1 MPNFNEIYSTERNP
15 MDYGSGSA
23 FTQDG
28 GGLEVAVDRYKDGSA
43 FTQDGG
49 GLEVA
54 VDQYEDG
61 NAFTQDRGGLEVA
74 VDRYEDGNAFTQDK
88 GGLEVA
94 VDRYEDGNAFV
105 QDGGGLE
112 VSVDKGD
119 DFEFV
124 QDGVRDWSDPM
135 NKDVDDDV
143 QINTDTQ
150 GQYETNPK
158 QKKNKIFALLAGV
171 AAAYFLLK

>member
-1 MPNFNEIYSTERNP
+1 MKKRPIGTLPNFNEIYSTERKP
-15 MDYGSGSA
+15 MDYGGGSA

-28 GGLEVAVDRYKDGSA
+28 GGLEAAVDQYKDGNAFVQDGGNGLEIAVDR
-43 FTQDGG
+43 
-49 GLEVA
+49 
-54 VDQYEDG
+54 YEDG

-74 VDRYEDGNAFTQDK
+74 VDRYEDGNAF
-88 GGLEVA
+88 
-94 VDRYEDGNAFV
+94 V
-105 QDGGGLE
+105 QDSGLE

-135 NKDVDDDV
+135 NKDVDDEV

-150 GQYETNPK
+150 GQYDTNPK

>member
-1 MPNFNEIYSTERNP
+1 MKKRPIGTLPNFNEIYSTERKP
-15 MDYGSGSA
+15 MDYGGGSA

-28 GGLEVAVDRYKDGSA
+28 GGLEAAVDQYEDGNAFVQDRGGLEVAVDRYKDG
-43 FTQDGG
+43 
-49 GLEVA
+49 
-54 VDQYEDG
+54 
-61 NAFTQDRGGLEVA
+61 
-74 VDRYEDGNAFTQDK
+74 
-88 GGLEVA
+88 
-94 VDRYEDGNAFV
+94 NAFV
-105 QDGGGLE
+105 QDRGGLE

-124 QDGVRDWSDPM
+124 QDGGRDWSDPM
-135 NKDVDDDV
+135 NKDVNDEV

-150 GQYETNPK
+150 GQYDTNPK

>member
-1 MPNFNEIYSTERNP
+1 MKKRPIGTLPNFNEIYSTERKP
-15 MDYGSGSA
+15 MDYGGGSA

-28 GGLEVAVDRYKDGSA
+28 GGLEA
-43 FTQDGG
+43 
-49 GLEVA
+49 A

-61 NAFTQDRGGLEVA
+61 NAFTQDS
-74 VDRYEDGNAFTQDK
+74 

-124 QDGVRDWSDPM
+124 QDGGGLEVSVDEGDDFEFVQDGVRDWSDPM
-135 NKDVDDDV
+135 NKDVDDEV

-150 GQYETNPK
+150 AQYDTNPK

-171 AAAYFLLK
+171 AVAYFLLK